1 MYSESYEEYIRN
13 ILGYPANRNIYDNN
27 DNMQFLDN
35 QNYNNNMFDD
45 TDELE
50 QYYPDIYNNIYPK
63 IRESCL
69 KNTNPINATLLDNMV
84 EEIYNSLEVNQEN
97 RTNASI
103 TNNSRNSNTSVS
115 KTENRSSLVENRQRP
130 NNNFLRDLIR
140 ILLLRELT
148 RRPGRPPRPRP
159 PLVPGP
165 RPPFNPQPRPPFR

>member
-1 MYSESYEEYIRN
+1 
-13 ILGYPANRNIYDNN
+13 
-27 DNMQFLDN
+27 
-35 QNYNNNMFDD
+35 
-45 TDELE
+45 
-50 QYYPDIYNNIYPK
+50 
-63 IRESCL
+63 
-69 KNTNPINATLLDNMV
+69 MV

-115 KTENRSSLVENRQRP
+115 KTENRSSLAENRQRP
-130 NNNFLRDLIR
+130 NNNFIRDLIR